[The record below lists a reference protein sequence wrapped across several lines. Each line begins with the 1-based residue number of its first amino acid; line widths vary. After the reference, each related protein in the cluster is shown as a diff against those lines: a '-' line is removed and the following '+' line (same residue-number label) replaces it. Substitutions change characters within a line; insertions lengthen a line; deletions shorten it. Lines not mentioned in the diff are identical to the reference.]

1 LVDRNETAYVELWDM
16 RVGAVLWDSDR
27 GLASFEFEPSF
38 LNSGLDPAPLTMPI
52 DEARRGRAVF
62 EFPDLAYKTFYGLP
76 GMLADSL
83 PDKYGNNIINAWLAR
98 QGRTPESFSPVERL
112 CYTGKRGMG
121 ALEFTPVIGD
131 GANESVPVEV
141 QELVRLAHKVI
152 HERSQLDTNF
162 NHLEALTDIIR
173 VGTSAGGA
181 RPKAVIALN
190 DKTGKVRSGQ
200 VTAPAGFSYWIMKFD
215 GVKDDTL
222 GDPAGYGRIEYAYY
236 KMAKQCEINMTEC
249 RLYEEGD
256 RAHFMIKR
264 FDRTEKGKKI
274 HMQSL
279 CGMAHFDFNEAGG
292 YSYEQAFQIMRRL
305 RLPHSDAEQLFK
317 RMVFNLVA
325 RNQDDHPKN
334 IAFLMDKSGTWK
346 LSPAFDMTYAHNPS
360 GDWTH
365 KHQMTVNGKREGF
378 VYDDLIAVADEM
390 NIKKG
395 SQIIDQIVEV
405 VSRWREFAKAVGVE
419 NNQIEAI
426 SRTHRFLS
434 KNKG

>member
-1 LVDRNETAYVELWDM
+1 M

-131 GANESVPVEV
+131 VANESVPVEV

-181 RPKAVIALN
+181 RPKAIIALN

-405 VSRWREFAKAVGVE
+405 VFRWREFAKAVGVE